1 MTQIRVIGE
10 DGKPVFPEAGD
21 VKMAEPEATVNAP
34 VVQEIQVN
42 AIADAMG
49 LDKFEKTRYADNI
62 ETLLRYARANT
73 KDHSTDGLKW
83 AIRKLEVKLGSTPL
97 SEKRISYL
105 SRYAYLL
112 LEKSGSRKELRSFR
126 Q

>member
-1 MTQIRVIGE
+1 MTSIRVIGD
-10 DGKPVFPEAGD
+10 DGKPVFPEAGE
-21 VKMAEPEATVNAP
+21 VKPMEPEAKVNAP
-34 VVQEIQVN
+34 VVHEIQVN

-49 LDKFEKTRYADNI
+49 LEKHEKVRYADNI
-62 ETLLRYARANT
+62 ETLLEYARANT

-83 AIRKLEVKLGSTPL
+83 AIRNLEVKLGSTPL

-112 LEKSGSRKELRSFR
+112 MSKDKSEIRSFR